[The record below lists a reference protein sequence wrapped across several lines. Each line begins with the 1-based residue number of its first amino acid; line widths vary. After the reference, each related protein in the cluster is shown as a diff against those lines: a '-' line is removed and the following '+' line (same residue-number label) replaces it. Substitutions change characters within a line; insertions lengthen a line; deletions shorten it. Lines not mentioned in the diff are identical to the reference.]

1 MGHFHFEINSLERKI
16 YLPKVKLLIYWLP
29 TKRTYFVWI
38 FLAWD
43 NFFIF
48 LILNN
53 LGKLIIHFQKNFKF
67 KIHIQIKNTLNFKPS
82 PNKIPKAIGGENIK
96 KRIENKLNKA
106 NDPLRKKFFLFV
118 FLRFFKVFH
127 SHSINL

>member
-1 MGHFHFEINSLERKI
+1 MKGYVVCVYKSISNEEKLKE
-16 YLPKVKLLIYWLP
+16 YAVKARAAVEKY
-29 TKRTYFVWI
+29 KGK
-38 FLAWD
+38 FL
-43 NFFIF
+43 IF

-67 KIHIQIKNTLNFKPS
+67 KIHIQIKNTLNFNPS

-96 KRIENKLNKA
+96 KRIENKLNRA

-118 FLRFFKVFH
+118 LLRFFKVFN

>member
-1 MGHFHFEINSLERKI
+1 M
-16 YLPKVKLLIYWLP
+16 LIHHILIGQYSEFYDL
-29 TKRTYFVWI
+29 
-38 FLAWD
+38 

-48 LILNN
+48 LILIN

-67 KIHIQIKNTLNFKPS
+67 KIHIQIKKVLNFNPS
-82 PNKIPKAIGGENIK
+82 PNNNPKAIGGENIK

-118 FLRFFKVFH
+118 LLRFFKVFH